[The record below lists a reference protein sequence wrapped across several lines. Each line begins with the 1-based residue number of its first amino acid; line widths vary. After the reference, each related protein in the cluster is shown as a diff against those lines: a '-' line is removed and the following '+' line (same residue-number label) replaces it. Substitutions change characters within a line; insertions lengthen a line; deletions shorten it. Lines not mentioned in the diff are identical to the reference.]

1 MNEGTF
7 MYWMMAPLTR
17 PTRAPRSSVAATVR
31 PTGRPQ
37 TFAMKP
43 VAVEARPFSTRPRK
57 ERPRAG
63 HCPAPP
69 TSGKAAPA
77 DHARGDR
84 VQKIGI
90 ALNGVDSVQLRTE
103 QNACD
108 GRAEPRKC
116 IDEKFQSV
124 DVDSLLP
131 HDRLIAAEGID
142 TVSRR
147 SELGDEDPDSHH
159 HEQEKVRD
167 RDAEKRSI
175 SNVHVRGW
183 ETTDRAAV
191 VHDERQSLADLP
203 DN

>member
-1 MNEGTF
+1 MILLIRDR
-7 MYWMMAPLTR
+7 PSVTR
-17 PTRAPRSSVAATVR
+17 EAGAKYNQDDDCPDQNILEKGVNSQEVQHVSHRADD
-31 PTGRPQ
+31 
-37 TFAMKP
+37 
-43 VAVEARPFSTRPRK
+43 ESTRDC
-57 ERPRAG
+57 
-63 HCPAPP
+63 HCHAAL
-69 TSGKAAPA
+69 TSGKADPA

-90 ALNGVDSVQLRTE
+90 ALDGVDGVQLRAE

-108 GRAEPRKC
+108 GRTKPRKR

-131 HDRLIAAEGID
+131 HDRLIATEGVD
-142 TVSRR
+142 AVSCR

-175 SNVHVRGW
+175 SNVHVRGR
-183 ETTDRAAV
+183 ETTDRATV